1 MLQAAAS
8 TASSTGKAELVL
20 LEPAYIG
27 AHLPSAAGSGR
38 VCFRIEQDP
47 DALGEID
54 CDGGTNYDVLLTA
67 DSNGTSAEG
76 PQTLTVGAGAT
87 DSGAGAGVLRVL
99 LFGATTSDDTTPCTA
114 ATYVTTTKTAL
125 TTAIAT
131 SEITDTRQGGSVT
144 STLTGK
150 PYACGPWSTD
160 GPASIALPNV
170 TFDFVLPFG
179 LGTQDVAQV
188 LRLND
193 Q

>member
-1 MLQAAAS
+1 
-8 TASSTGKAELVL
+8 
-20 LEPAYIG
+20 
-27 AHLPSAAGSGR
+27 
-38 VCFRIEQDP
+38 
-47 DALGEID
+47 
-54 CDGGTNYDVLLTA
+54 
-67 DSNGTSAEG
+67 
-76 PQTLTVGAGAT
+76 
-87 DSGAGAGVLRVL
+87 VL

-125 TTAIAT
+125 TTATAT
-131 SEITDTRQGGSVT
+131 SEITDTRQGGTVT
-144 STLTGK
+144 TTLTGV
-150 PYACGPWSTD
+150 PYSCGQWTTD